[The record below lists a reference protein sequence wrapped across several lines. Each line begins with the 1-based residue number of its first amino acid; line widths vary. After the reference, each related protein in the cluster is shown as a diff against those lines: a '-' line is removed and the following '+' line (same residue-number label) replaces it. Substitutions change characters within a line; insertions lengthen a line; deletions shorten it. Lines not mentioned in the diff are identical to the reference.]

1 MARILAI
8 SLEQTRRFLLT
19 FGAMSAHEVRA
30 RKLIASWQKRPSQI
44 AAVTLRGFY
53 GKTVRELSL
62 PMRAEICIAL
72 GEAAE
77 LEGYFEI
84 ARYLYASAVSA
95 ADPTRDERM
104 YARAAHRALLNASRL
119 GDLDVLTDVASVVES
134 LQTREQTPRLAC
146 VGSIARGLER
156 FVREDW
162 TAARKSFEAAMGAAW
177 ESHDQDGEALAHHL
191 LAQTWN
197 RLGRLALAKEHV
209 EAARVAAAKAG
220 SWLLE
225 RRLALEA
232 IMYRLLA
239 RLSAETLAEA
249 RKIVEEVRKLGFP
262 RLESLAWSRIARGVM
277 PDRRA
282 AELFLNR
289 SQRLLPDNHPD
300 RAHLTALRTALGKGS
315 ANGRNPDRRVNQE
328 MSALAK
334 LARG

>member
-1 MARILAI
+1 
-8 SLEQTRRFLLT
+8 
-19 FGAMSAHEVRA
+19 MSAPEARA
-30 RKLIASWQKRPSQI
+30 KKLIESWQKRPSQV

-53 GKTVRELSL
+53 GKHARELPL
-62 PMRAEICIAL
+62 PLRAEICVAL

-95 ADPTRDERM
+95 ADPSQDERM

-119 GDLDVLTDVASVVES
+119 GDLEVLTEVAQVVES
-134 LQTREQTPRLAC
+134 LKPSEQTPRLAG
-146 VGSIARGLER
+146 VGAVARGLER
-156 FVREDW
+156 FLREDW
-162 TAARKSFEAAMGAAW
+162 TPARKAFEAAMGAAW
-177 ESHDQDGEALAHHL
+177 ESHDADAEALAHHL

-209 EAARVAAAKAG
+209 EAARSAATKSG

-239 RLSAETLAEA
+239 RVTAQSLSDA
-249 RKIVEEVRKLGFP
+249 RRVLDDVRKLGFP
-262 RLESLAWSRIARGVM
+262 RLESMAWSRLARGVM

-282 AELFLNR
+282 AEAFLDR
-289 SQRLLPDNHPD
+289 SQRLLPEGHPD
-300 RAHLTALRTALGKGS
+300 RANLRAMRAALGKGT
-315 ANGRNPDRRVNQE
+315 ANGRKPDPGVAKE
-328 MSALAK
+328 LAALTR